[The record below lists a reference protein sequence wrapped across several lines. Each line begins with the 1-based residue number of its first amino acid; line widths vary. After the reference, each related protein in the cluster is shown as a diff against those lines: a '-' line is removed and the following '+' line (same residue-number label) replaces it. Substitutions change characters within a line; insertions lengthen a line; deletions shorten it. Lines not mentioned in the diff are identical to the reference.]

1 VLWLQ
6 PWREDRRGWAS
17 GRGIARVAA
26 ESNTKQKKRESFAM
40 RKKSDNNAGEMGV
53 PAVSKAQAAVGV
65 ARG

>member
-1 VLWLQ
+1 M
-6 PWREDRRGWAS
+6 
-17 GRGIARVAA
+17 AA

-40 RKKSDNNAGEMGV
+40 RKKSDNNANEMGV